1 MSPLFP
7 RRVDLPTSPLP
18 SLPRRRF
25 LRGLSGAA
33 TVFGAPLWLTAC
45 GGGDGGAAPDPSAD
59 PASDPAAPS
68 TPDTPDAPGTPGAS
82 GDGSGDP
89 SSPAPQ
95 PEAMDTTIRR
105 AALRAVEQACRSLA
119 HQQPSLPPLAFVE
132 QVAAGMRTMAAY
144 AEVGVDADALTAW
157 GVFSDGRVHLVSNAP
172 HPQRRPA
179 GAVGS
184 AVAPRTATALA
195 AGHELPAASTAR
207 LLQSFGPEFD
217 SADVIGA
224 LDASLRQVG

>member
-1 MSPLFP
+1 MALSGDGGSTPAEETPSRAPTPSRSRSGAPHEPAVSPP
-7 RRVDLPTSPLP
+7 RRAADVPLP

-45 GGGDGGAAPDPSAD
+45 GGGGAAPDPSAD

-68 TPDTPDAPGTPGAS
+68 TPDTPDAPGTPGAP

-95 PEAMDTTIRR
+95 PEAMDTTIRS

-132 QVAAGMRTMAAY
+132 QVAAGMRTLAAY
-144 AEVGVDADALTAW
+144 AEVGVDAATLTAW

-179 GAVGS
+179 GAVG
-184 AVAPRTATALA
+184 
-195 AGHELPAASTAR
+195 
-207 LLQSFGPEFD
+207 
-217 SADVIGA
+217 
-224 LDASLRQVG
+224 